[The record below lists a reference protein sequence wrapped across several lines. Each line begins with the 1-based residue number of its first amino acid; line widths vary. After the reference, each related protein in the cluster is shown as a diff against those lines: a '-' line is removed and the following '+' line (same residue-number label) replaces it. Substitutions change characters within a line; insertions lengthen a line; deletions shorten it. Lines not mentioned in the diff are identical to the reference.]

1 MEDSTEIGV
10 LKPLWTRLPDG
21 RWGIHGLKGIQLK
34 PKAGHDADFFAF
46 DSKMEMLTTTP
57 PTNQGD
63 MFASFGPT
71 DFLMKQSIV
80 PVVAWVPGARSM
92 RCIGTGF
99 IVSCTGYVVTAS
111 HVVLDP
117 RDSGYGKVVGRSGN
131 VEALDGVA
139 LGVLMPVSPARAPNT
154 FEFRPFVES
163 CYWGKWQQSPLFHV
177 PDTLASDTDV
187 AVCKIQERRDGSAYQ
202 PLNLSLNPFT
212 VGETA
217 CAIGYALMEDIPVS
231 YVDGRPCLGAFEWEL
246 YVSVGEVTEVYP
258 LNHAENKQVK
268 TPGPCFAFRARIP
281 GKMSGSPIF
290 GAKGAVIRGVV
301 SSSYSG
307 EKDATGCMIGPVT
320 TLAFPNGQSLGSL
333 LQGGKDGMAV
343 VNGQGL

>member
-1 MEDSTEIGV
+1 MHGV
-10 LKPLWTRLPDG
+10 
-21 RWGIHGLKGIQLK
+21 KGIQLK
-34 PKAGHDADFFAF
+34 PKVGHDADFFAF
-46 DSKMEMLTTTP
+46 DSKMEMLSTAP

-80 PVVAWVPGARSM
+80 PVMAWVPGAPSM
-92 RCIGTGF
+92 HCIGTGF

-111 HVVLDP
+111 HVILDP
-117 RDSGYGKVVGRSGN
+117 RDNGYGKIVGRNGN
-131 VEALDGVA
+131 VEAIDGVA
-139 LGVLMPVSPARAPNT
+139 LGVLMPVNPARASNT

-177 PDTLASDTDV
+177 PATLASDTDV
-187 AVCKIQERRDGSAYQ
+187 AVCKLREREDGSAYQ

-212 VGETA
+212 EGETA
-217 CAIGYALMEDIPVS
+217 YAIGYALMDDIAVS
-231 YVDGRPCLGAFEWEL
+231 YVDGHPRLGKFDWEL
-246 YVSVGEVTEVYP
+246 YVSVGEVSEVFP
-258 LNHAENKQVK
+258 MNHVEPRVP

-320 TLAFPNGQSLGSL
+320 TLVLPNGQSLGSL
-333 LQGGKDGMAV
+333 LRDGKDGMAIMK
-343 VNGQGL
+343 GQGL